1 MELRKLG
8 RTDLEVTKICLGTM
22 TWGRQN
28 SEAEGHEQ
36 MDYAVE
42 QGINFFD
49 TAEMYSV
56 PAREDTVGATERI
69 IGSWFK
75 KTKKRNDIVLAS
87 KITGFSPGLSYIR
100 NHQLNFSKEQLNL
113 ALNSSLERLGV
124 DHIDIYQ
131 LHWPQRRT
139 NFFGQLGFV
148 YDPNDKWED
157 DFLNVLTTLNDLI
170 KEGKIR
176 HWGLSNETAWG
187 LMHCI
192 RMAEQ
197 NGLTVPLSI
206 QNPYNLLNRSY
217 EVGLAECSMREKCGL
232 LAYSPMGFG
241 LLSGKY
247 HKKTDKP
254 EDRINQFK
262 QLPRYNST
270 ESWEATAQ
278 YLAIAEKHGMTLAEM
293 SLAFV
298 TQQPFVSSNIIGAT
312 SMAQLKENIGSA
324 AIHLSAEVLKEINGV
339 HKVYS
344 NPAP

>member
-1 MELRKLG
+1 MQYRKLG
-8 RTDLEVTKICLGTM
+8 RTDLEVSKICLGTM

-28 SEAEGHEQ
+28 TEAEGHEQ

-56 PAREDTVGATERI
+56 PARVDTVGATEKI

-75 KTKKRNDIVLAS
+75 KTKKRDEIVLAS
-87 KITGFSPGLSYIR
+87 KITGFSPGLSFIR
-100 NHQLNFSKEQLNL
+100 NHQLNFSKEQIHA
-113 ALNSSLERLGV
+113 ALEGSLTRLGT
-124 DHIDIYQ
+124 DYIDIYQ
-131 LHWPQRRT
+131 LHWPQRKT
-139 NFFGQLGFV
+139 NYFGQLGFK
-148 YDPNDKWED
+148 YDPNDPWED
-157 DFLNVLTTLNDLI
+157 DFLDVLQTMNDLV

-187 LMHCI
+187 LMHVI
-192 RMAEQ
+192 RLAEKH
-197 NGLTVPLSI
+197 GLPVPLSI
-206 QNPYNLLNRSY
+206 QNPYNLLNRSF

-241 LLSGKY
+241 LLSGKF
-247 HKKTDKP
+247 HKKLDKP

-262 QLPRYNST
+262 QLPRYNSP
-270 ESWEATAQ
+270 ESWAATGK
-278 YLAIAEKHGMTLAEM
+278 YLSIAEKHGLTLAEM

-298 TQQPFVSSNIIGAT
+298 TQQPFVSANIIGAT
-312 SMAQLKENIGSA
+312 SMVQLKENIGSA
-324 AIHLSAEVLKEINGV
+324 DIHLSDEILKEINEV
-339 HKVYS
+339 HKEIS

>member
-8 RTDLEVTKICLGTM
+8 RTDLEVSKICLGTM

-28 SEAEGHEQ
+28 TEAEGHEQ

-56 PAREDTVGATERI
+56 PARVDTVGATERI

-87 KITGFSPGLSYIR
+87 KITGYSAGLSYVR
-100 NHQLNFSKEQLNL
+100 NGQLNFSKEQLHL

-124 DHIDIYQ
+124 DHIDLYQ
-131 LHWPQRRT
+131 LHWPQRKT
-139 NFFGQLGFV
+139 NFFGQLD
-148 YDPNDKWED
+148 YTHDPNDPWED
-157 DFLNVLTTLNDLI
+157 DFLEVLTNLDDLI
-170 KEGKIR
+170 KSGKIR
-176 HWGLSNETAWG
+176 HWGLSNESAWG

-192 RMAEQ
+192 RLAEK
-197 NGLTVPLSI
+197 NGFQPPLSI
-206 QNPYNLLNRSY
+206 QNAYNLLNRSF
-217 EVGLAECSMREKCGL
+217 EVGLAECAIREKCGL

-254 EDRINQFK
+254 EDRINQFP
-262 QLPRYNST
+262 QLPRYNSAK
-270 ESWEATAQ
+270 SWEATEK

-298 TQQPFVSSNIIGAT
+298 TQRPFTSSNIIGAT
-312 SMAQLKENIGSA
+312 TMAQLKENIGSA
-324 AIHLSAEVLKEINGV
+324 AIVLSDEILKEINGV
-339 HKVYS
+339 HKEIS

>member
-1 MELRKLG
+1 MQYRKLG
-8 RTDLEVTKICLGTM
+8 RTDLEVSKICLGTM

-28 SEAEGHEQ
+28 TEAEGHEQ

-56 PAREDTVGATERI
+56 PARVDTVGATEKI

-75 KTKKRNDIVLAS
+75 KTKKRDEIVLAS
-87 KITGFSPGLSYIR
+87 KITGFSPGLSFIR
-100 NHQLNFSKEQLNL
+100 NHQLNFSKEQIHA
-113 ALNSSLERLGV
+113 ALEGSLTRLGTDYV
-124 DHIDIYQ
+124 DIYQ
-131 LHWPQRRT
+131 LHWPQRKT
-139 NFFGQLGFV
+139 NYFGQLGFK
-148 YDPNDKWED
+148 YDPNDPWED
-157 DFLNVLTTLNDLI
+157 DFLDVLQTMNELV

-187 LMHCI
+187 LMHVI
-192 RMAEQ
+192 RLAEKH
-197 NGLTVPLSI
+197 GLPVPLSI
-206 QNPYNLLNRSY
+206 QNPYNLLNRSF

-241 LLSGKY
+241 LLSGKF
-247 HKKTDKP
+247 HKKLDKP

-262 QLPRYNST
+262 QLPRYNSP
-270 ESWEATAQ
+270 ESWAATEK
-278 YLAIAEKHGMTLAEM
+278 YLAIAEKHGLTLAEM

-298 TQQPFVSSNIIGAT
+298 TQQPFVSANIIGAT
-312 SMAQLKENIGSA
+312 SMIQLKENIGSA
-324 AIHLSAEVLKEINGV
+324 DIHLSDEILKEINEV
-339 HKVYS
+339 HKEIS

>member
-1 MELRKLG
+1 MQYRKLG
-8 RTDLEVTKICLGTM
+8 RTDLEVSKICLGTM

-28 SEAEGHEQ
+28 TEAEGHEQ

-56 PAREDTVGATERI
+56 PARVDTVGATEKI

-75 KTKKRNDIVLAS
+75 KTKKRDETVLAS
-87 KITGFSPGLSYIR
+87 KITGFSPGLSFIR
-100 NHQLNFSKEQLNL
+100 NHQLNFSKEQIHA
-113 ALNSSLERLGV
+113 ALEGSLTRLGTDYV
-124 DHIDIYQ
+124 DIYQ
-131 LHWPQRRT
+131 LHWPQRKT
-139 NFFGQLGFV
+139 NYFGQLGFK
-148 YDPNDKWED
+148 YDPNDPWED
-157 DFLNVLTTLNDLI
+157 DFLDVLQTMNDLV

-187 LMHCI
+187 LMHVI
-192 RMAEQ
+192 RLAEKH
-197 NGLTVPLSI
+197 GLPVPLSI
-206 QNPYNLLNRSY
+206 QNPYNLLNRSF

-241 LLSGKY
+241 LLSGKF
-247 HKKTDKP
+247 HKKLDKP

-262 QLPRYNST
+262 QLPRYNSP
-270 ESWEATAQ
+270 ESWAATGK
-278 YLAIAEKHGMTLAEM
+278 YLAIAEKHGLTLAEM

-298 TQQPFVSSNIIGAT
+298 TQQPFVSANIIGAT
-312 SMAQLKENIGSA
+312 SMVQLKENIGSA
-324 AIHLSAEVLKEINGV
+324 AIHLSDEILKEINEV
-339 HKVYS
+339 HKEIS

>member
-28 SEAEGHEQ
+28 TEAEGHEQ

-49 TAEMYSV
+49 TAEMYAV
-56 PAREDTVGATERI
+56 PASKESSGKTEEI
-69 IGSWFK
+69 IGTWFK
-75 KTKKRNDIVLAS
+75 KTKKRSEIVLAS
-87 KITGFSPGLSYIR
+87 KITGFSHGLTFIR
-100 NHQLNFSKEQLNL
+100 NHQLDFSKEQIHA
-113 ALNSSLERLGV
+113 ALEGSLTRLGT
-124 DHIDIYQ
+124 DYLDLYQ
-131 LHWPQRRT
+131 LHWPQRKT
-139 NFFGQLGFV
+139 NFFGQLGYV
-148 YDPNDKWED
+148 HNPNDPWED
-157 DFLNVLTTLNDLI
+157 DFLSVIETLNDLV

-187 LMHCI
+187 MMQAI
-192 RMAEQ
+192 RVAEKHD
-197 NGLTVPLSI
+197 LPVPVST

-217 EVGLAECSMREKCGL
+217 EVGLAECSLREKCSL

-247 HKKTDKP
+247 HKELDTPK
-254 EDRINQFK
+254 DRINLFP

-270 ESWEATAQ
+270 QSWEATDK
-278 YLAIAEKHGMTLAEM
+278 YLQIAEKHDLTLAQM

-298 TQQPFVSSNIIGAT
+298 SQQPFVTSNIIGAT
-312 SMAQLKENIGSA
+312 SMVQLKENIGSA
-324 AIHLSAEVLKEINGV
+324 AIHLSAEILKEIDGV
-339 HKVYS
+339 HKEIS

>member
-1 MELRKLG
+1 
-8 RTDLEVTKICLGTM
+8 M

-28 SEAEGHEQ
+28 TEAEGHEQ

-56 PAREDTVGATERI
+56 PARVDTVGATEKI

-75 KTKKRNDIVLAS
+75 KTKKRDEIVLAS
-87 KITGFSPGLSYIR
+87 KITGFSPGLSFIR
-100 NHQLNFSKEQLNL
+100 NHQLNFSKEQIHA
-113 ALNSSLERLGV
+113 ALEGSLTRLGT
-124 DHIDIYQ
+124 DYIDIYQ
-131 LHWPQRRT
+131 LHWPQRKT
-139 NFFGQLGFV
+139 NYFGQLGFK
-148 YDPNDKWED
+148 YDPNDPWED
-157 DFLNVLTTLNDLI
+157 DFLDVLQTMNDLV

-187 LMHCI
+187 LMHVI
-192 RMAEQ
+192 RLAEKH
-197 NGLTVPLSI
+197 GLPVPLSI
-206 QNPYNLLNRSY
+206 QNPYNLLNRSF

-241 LLSGKY
+241 LLSGKF
-247 HKKTDKP
+247 HKKLDKP

-262 QLPRYNST
+262 QLPRYNSP
-270 ESWEATAQ
+270 ESWAATGK
-278 YLAIAEKHGMTLAEM
+278 YLSIAEKHGLTLAEM

-298 TQQPFVSSNIIGAT
+298 TQQPFVSANIIGAT
-312 SMAQLKENIGSA
+312 SMVQLKENIGSA
-324 AIHLSAEVLKEINGV
+324 DIHLSDEILKEINEV
-339 HKVYS
+339 HKEIS